1 MEKIFKNYKFWVI
14 VSATILL
21 MLIGVCIF
29 SFSNYSKANDYSE
42 QLAKSSNQEE
52 LVSKLNEENKE
63 LKNKLYASQTANTTT
78 PENST
83 EPNTT
88 VSASD
93 TNGLS
98 RIFNTFV
105 QEFIADSTGTKT
117 SKQKIESLK
126 TYLSDKLYDKLS
138 KNASGGGDAVK
149 TTNITELAC
158 QQLTDNTAVALG
170 IVDID
175 FKYSDGST
183 DYMSMLVKLSLSYN
197 AEKQVWQITAL
208 EECPGVSLTTMFDEN
223 SGA

>member
-29 SFSNYSKANDYSE
+29 SFSNYSKASDYSD

-63 LKNKLYASQTANTTT
+63 LKNKLYANQTANTTPT
-78 PENST
+78 ENST

-93 TNGLS
+93 TSGLS

-105 QEFIADSTGTKT
+105 QEYIADSTGKKT

-126 TYLSDKLYDKLS
+126 TYLSDKLYESLS
-138 KNASGGGDAVK
+138 KIASGGGGAVK
-149 TTNITELAC
+149 TTNITDLAC

-170 IVDID
+170 VVDID

-183 DYMSMLVKLSLSYN
+183 DYMSMLVKLSLKYN
-197 AEKQVWQITAL
+197 AEKKVWQITAL
-208 EECPGVSLTTMFDEN
+208 QESPGVSLTTMFDEN